1 MSRTIPGRG
10 ELWASSRLIFE
21 QLSEEDPKRWRDDQS
36 PFIANFKSTPLMVGG
51 RLFLNTP
58 TSIGVAIDAKTGE
71 TLWTYNPKSYEVG
84 TTTMSARWNQRGVA
98 YWTDG
103 KDERVLWGTG
113 DGYLIAVDAKTG
125 VPVDSFGDH
134 GRVDLM
140 QGCRTPS
147 AAPATG

>member
-84 TTTMSARWNQRGVA
+84 TTTMSARWNQRGGA

>member
-1 MSRTIPGRG
+1 
-10 ELWASSRLIFE
+10 
-21 QLSEEDPKRWRDDQS
+21 
-36 PFIANFKSTPLMVGG
+36 
-51 RLFLNTP
+51 
-58 TSIGVAIDAKTGE
+58 
-71 TLWTYNPKSYEVG
+71 
-84 TTTMSARWNQRGVA
+84 MSARWNQRGVA

>member
-21 QLSEEDPKRWRDDQS
+21 QLSEENPKRWRDDQS